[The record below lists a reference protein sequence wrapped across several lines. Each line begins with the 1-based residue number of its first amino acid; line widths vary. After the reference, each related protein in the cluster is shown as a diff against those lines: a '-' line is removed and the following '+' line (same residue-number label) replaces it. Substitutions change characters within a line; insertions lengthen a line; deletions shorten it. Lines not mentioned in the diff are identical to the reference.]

1 MDSQL
6 TFEEDLRCPVCL
18 ETFRD
23 PVILRCSHSFCKAC
37 LLNWWTEKTIRECP
51 LCKTISEER
60 EALCNLVLKNL
71 CESFSLRKIQKICED
86 LCSLHGEK
94 LKMFCLDHQE
104 LVCVVCRDSEKH
116 SSHRFRPIDEA
127 AQQHRKELQE
137 IKVHFS
143 QTAEHIKV
151 QARNSETQIKLQF
164 QKLHKFLEEEEE
176 VKVCALKKEEKQK
189 SQMIKEKI
197 EALRREMSALLEAI
211 RATEEELRASDVSL
225 LLNFKMRMDRVQL
238 CPQLDDPQLASGALV
253 DVAKHLGNL
262 GFNIWKNMKD
272 TVSYTPI
279 ILDPN
284 MANPELILSKEL
296 TTVRCRGKRQLP
308 ENPERIKGFCAVLGS
323 EGFSSGTRSWKVDVE
338 NQPRWELGVLQDS
351 VQRNGGLWSGL
362 WRIQLCDNKLTAM
375 SPPQICPLH
384 FKPARFGL
392 FTHQQPERS
401 ALNMFILLVRS
412 RSEKH
417 RFTPGSHRLTVAVRW
432 VRRRSDSKS
441 LKRRKPLSPAA
452 ELPGCG

>member
-1 MDSQL
+1 MKVFDQ
-6 TFEEDLRCPVCL
+6 V
-18 ETFRD
+18 
-23 PVILRCSHSFCKAC
+23 
-37 LLNWWTEKTIRECP
+37 
-51 LCKTISEER
+51 
-60 EALCNLVLKNL
+60 
-71 CESFSLRKIQKICED
+71 
-86 LCSLHGEK
+86 
-94 LKMFCLDHQE
+94 
-104 LVCVVCRDSEKH
+104 
-116 SSHRFRPIDEA
+116 
-127 AQQHRKELQE
+127 
-137 IKVHFS
+137 KVHFS

-375 SPPQICPLH
+375 SPPQICPLLGVKNLKKIRVELDLDRKKLSFFNSEANTH
-384 FKPARFGL
+384 VHT
-392 FTHQQPERS
+392 FTHP
-401 ALNMFILLVRS
+401 FT
-412 RSEKH
+412 H
-417 RFTPGSHRLTVAVRW
+417 RVFPYFWTGV
-432 VRRRSDSKS
+432 
-441 LKRRKPLSPAA
+441 
-452 ELPGCG
+452 ELPLRILPTEISVHKTLLSYNQDRSTQEHLFED